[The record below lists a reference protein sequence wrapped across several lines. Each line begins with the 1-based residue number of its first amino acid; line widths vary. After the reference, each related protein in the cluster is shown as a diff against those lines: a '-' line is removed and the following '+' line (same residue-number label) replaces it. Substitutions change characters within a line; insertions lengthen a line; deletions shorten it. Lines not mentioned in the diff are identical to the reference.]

1 MVRAAQEDET
11 QVGSCS
17 WDPSAQGKWR
27 VQGSLHGSYQGPA
40 PVSGLA
46 GVGPQ
51 GEEQGHGVGPQG
63 KRRRRGQGHS
73 SSTGGPLLH
82 RFQPI
87 EETNDHIG
95 FM

>member
-46 GVGPQ
+46 RGGASGGRAGAWSGAPR
-51 GEEQGHGVGPQG
+51 EE
-63 KRRRRGQGHS
+63 
-73 SSTGGPLLH
+73 
-82 RFQPI
+82 
-87 EETNDHIG
+87 EA
-95 FM
+95 